1 MRTKIKLLLPL
12 CILIMLVSSMTVS
25 AGFYGVIDGDVVN
38 VRQYAS
44 TDDEVVGKLGYGT
57 PVNVIGYI
65 SSGWYKISCGGI
77 EGWIHENYIITKPQM
92 YEELPQNSSEG
103 EKIATFAMG
112 YLGYPY
118 VYGASSPETGFDCS
132 GFVKYVMNSCGYEVN
147 RIAADQAANGRA
159 VSDYELLPGDL
170 LFFASSEYGI
180 DHVGIYIGNGKMIHA
195 SQETTGVIISEL
207 SGDYYTNTYVGA
219 RRIAE

>member
-1 MRTKIKLLLPL
+1 MLKKIKLLLPL
-12 CILIMLVSSMTVS
+12 CICFTVISSVTVS
-25 AGFYGVIDGDVVN
+25 AGFYGVVDGDVVN
-38 VRQYAS
+38 VRSSAS
-44 TDDEVVGKLGYGT
+44 TDDEVVAKLGYGT
-57 PVNVIGYI
+57 PVNVIGYL
-65 SSGWYKISCGGI
+65 SSGWYKISCGGT
-77 EGWIHENYIITKPQM
+77 EGWIHEDYIITKPQK
-92 YEELPQNSSEG
+92 YEELPQTSTAG
-103 EKIATFAMG
+103 EKIALFAMG

-118 VYGASSPETGFDCS
+118 IYGASSPETGFDCS

-207 SGDYYTNTYVGA
+207 SGSYYTNCYVGA

>member
-1 MRTKIKLLLPL
+1 MFKRIKLLLPL
-12 CILIMLVSSMTVS
+12 CICLVLVPSVSVS
-25 AGFYGVIDGDVVN
+25 AGFFGVVDGDVVN
-38 VRQYAS
+38 IRKYAS
-44 TDDEVVGKLGYGT
+44 TDEEVITKLGYGT
-57 PVNVIGYI
+57 SVNVIGYL
-65 SSGWYKISCGGI
+65 SSGWYKISCGGV
-77 EGWIHENYIITKPQM
+77 EGWIHEDYIITKPQQ
-92 YEELPQNSSEG
+92 YEELPETNTAG
-103 EKIATFAMG
+103 ENVALFAMG

-132 GFVKYVMNSCGYEVN
+132 GFVKFVMNSCGYEVN
-147 RIAADQAANGRA
+147 RVAADQALNGRA
-159 VSDYELLPGDL
+159 VSDAERLPGDL

-207 SGDYYTNTYVGA
+207 SGDYYTSCYVGA